1 VTHRFQPA
9 RVVRALLAATAAIA
23 FSGAHA
29 IEEPAFEVIERDGRI
44 ELRRYSP
51 VVVAE
56 TVVEGDLDT
65 ASSRG
70 FRLLAGYIF
79 GDNRPRAGVDDAKG
93 AQKIDMTAP
102 VTVEPASVRIAMTA
116 PVTVE
121 PQGAPDADALSRG
134 TRWVVRFTMPG
145 AYTLATLPQ
154 PGNPAVTLRELPG
167 ARRAV
172 VVFSGL
178 AGEGKVREATAEL
191 LAWVSSRQLKVVGPP
206 QLARYDP
213 PWTLPFLR
221 RNEVMVEVATAP

>member
-1 VTHRFQPA
+1 VTQRIPSA
-9 RVVRALLAATAAIA
+9 RLVRSLLAAAALVLGGA
-23 FSGAHA
+23 AHA
-29 IEEPAFEVIERDGRI
+29 IEEPAFEVLERDGRI
-44 ELRRYSP
+44 ELRRYAP

-56 TVVEGDLDT
+56 TVVDGDLDT

-79 GDNRPRAGVDDAKG
+79 GDNRPPAGVEAAKG

-102 VTVEPASVRIAMTA
+102 VTVEPAPVRIAMTA

-121 PQGAPDADALSRG
+121 PQGAPEADALSRG

-145 AYTLATLPQ
+145 TYTLATLPR
-154 PGNPAVTLRELPG
+154 PNNPAVTLRELPG
-167 ARRAV
+167 ARHAV
-172 VVFSGL
+172 VAFSGL

-191 LAWVSSRQLKVVGPP
+191 LAWVAGRGLKVAGPP

-221 RNEVMVEVATAP
+221 RNEVMVEVATPP